1 MNQQTI
7 NKSDLKGYRRKLKKL
22 KTELM
27 KPADQSEI
35 ISKAY
40 RHIGSLESKISHAI
54 TSIQELI
61 ELADTREQYFVV
73 GYLQGILSDLNK

>member
-1 MNQQTI
+1 
-7 NKSDLKGYRRKLKKL
+7 
-22 KTELM
+22 M

-40 RHIGSLESKISHAI
+40 RHIGGLESKISHAK
-54 TSIQELI
+54 TSIQNLI

-73 GYLQGILSDLNK
+73 GFLQGILNDLNK